1 MKREGK
7 YTMNVL
13 GNKIVFSLIKV
24 SMLLVLS
31 VCGHVK
37 NRDVIYMLE
46 WMPLNIHEPIDFLE
60 LGQKSFFNRQ
70 CRYQNCFLTDN
81 NSYFA
86 DVTKFDVLLF
96 NVINLRTGMELPK
109 RRSIDQ
115 IYVLYGMEHLGHCPL
130 STLYNVFFNL
140 TWTYKLKSD
149 SPFPYIAIKNELG
162 DVIGPKENMR
172 WMETYEM
179 KPTSKYVKRKLNK
192 KKIAA
197 AWIVSHCDTVN
208 KRYEFVEELQ
218 IYLVQY
224 NHSVDIYGRCGKT
237 LCPLNEAM
245 NECYALIQSDYYF
258 YLSFEN
264 SFHSDY
270 VTEKLL
276 HGLEHFAVPIVY
288 GGANYTR

>member
-1 MKREGK
+1 MCKSLKNRI
-7 YTMNVL
+7 
-13 GNKIVFSLIKV
+13 GNSLMQV
-24 SMLLVLS
+24 ASFLVLNIFD

-37 NRDVIYMLE
+37 NKELIYMLE

-70 CRYQNCFLTDN
+70 CPYQNCFLIDN
-81 NSYFA
+81 SSYF
-86 DVTKFDVLLF
+86 DDPTEFDVVLF

-109 RRSIDQ
+109 QRSINQ
-115 IYVLYGMEHLGHCPL
+115 RYVLFGMEHLGYCPL
-130 STLYNVFFNL
+130 STFYNGFFNL
-140 TWTYKLKSD
+140 TWTYKLQSD
-149 SPFPYIAIKNELG
+149 SHFPYIAIKNKSG
-162 DVIGPKENMR
+162 HVIGPKENMH
-172 WMETYEM
+172 WMEMDEM
-179 KPTSKYVKRKLNK
+179 KPTSKYVKRKIHN

-197 AWIVSHCDTVN
+197 AWIVSHCNTVN
-208 KRYEFVEELQ
+208 KRYEYVEELQ
-218 IYLVQY
+218 KHLAEY
-224 NHSVDIYGRCGKT
+224 NHSVDIYGRCGKS

-245 NECYALIQSDYYF
+245 NECYALIESDYYF

-276 HGLEHFAVPIVY
+276 HGLEHFAVPVVY